1 MCGIF
6 GVFNNKSAAELTF
19 LGLHALQHRGQ
30 ESAGI
35 AVSDGY
41 DINVR
46 LGQGLVTKAISDE
59 DLKELKGDIA
69 IGHVRYSTA
78 GGSNPKNIQPFF
90 AHFYG
95 GSFAIAHNGN
105 LVNANS
111 LRSKLEK
118 EGAIFRSTSDT
129 EIFVHLIARSKN
141 PPPSH
146 INLHKNDTEFLPLVF
161 EAMAKVKGAYS
172 LLILR
177 EKQLIAVRD
186 PYGFRPL
193 SLGKNKSGSYFFA
206 SESCAFDIV
215 DAEYL
220 RDINPG
226 EVVVI
231 DDAGIRSYYPFEYPQ
246 NLKKCIFEFVYFARP
261 DSIIFKDYVYEIRKN
276 MGRNLAKEYPIDAD
290 CVVPVLDS
298 GLLAA
303 MGYSEESG
311 IPLEIGIIRNH
322 YVGRSFIQ
330 PTQEIRDLSVKLKLN
345 PVRQAIEGKR
355 IIVIDDSLVRGTTSK
370 KIVNMLRRAGA
381 KEIHMLISSPP
392 VISPCYY
399 GIDTP
404 TKEELIANNMS
415 IEEIKNFIGADS
427 LNYLSLEGMLDAA
440 DKTKGYCTACFTGI
454 YPVLD
459 EEELVLSEKKDI

>member
-1 MCGIF
+1 MCGVF
-6 GVFNNKSAAELTF
+6 GVYNNKSAAELTF

-41 DINVR
+41 DIN
-46 LGQGLVTKAISDE
+46 LKLDQGIVTSAVKE
-59 DLKELKGDIA
+59 NDLRDLRGNIA

-105 LVNANS
+105 LVNADR
-111 LRSKLEK
+111 LRRELEDD
-118 EGAIFRSTSDT
+118 GAIFRSTSDT
-129 EIFVHLIARSKN
+129 EVFVHLIARSRQPA
-141 PPPSH
+141 PPH
-146 INLHKNDTEFLPLVF
+146 INLHKNDEDFLPHVF
-161 EAMAKVKGAYS
+161 EVMKRVKGAYS
-172 LLILR
+172 LVILR

-193 SLGKNKSGSYFFA
+193 VLGKNRTGSYFVA
-206 SESCAFDIV
+206 SETCALDII

-226 EVVVI
+226 EVLVI
-231 DDAGIRSYYPFEYPQ
+231 DDAGIRSYYPFEFPEEP
-246 NLKKCIFEFVYFARP
+246 KKCIFEFVYFARP
-261 DSIIFKDYVYEIRKN
+261 DSKIFKEWVYQIRKEF
-276 MGRNLAKEYPIDAD
+276 GRRLAKEYPVDAD
-290 CVVPVLDS
+290 CVIPVLDS

-303 MGYSEESG
+303 MGYSEASG
-311 IPLEIGIIRNH
+311 IPFEIGLIRNH

-330 PTQEIRDLSVKLKLN
+330 PAQEIRDLSVRLKLN
-345 PVRQAIEGKR
+345 PVRQVIEGKR
-355 IIVIDDSLVRGTTSK
+355 VIVVDDSLVRGTTSK
-370 KIVNMLRRAGA
+370 KIVSMLRKAGA

-392 VISPCYY
+392 VISPCFY

-404 TKEELIANNMS
+404 TREELLAANLS
-415 IEEIKNFIGADS
+415 VEEIRKFIGADS
-427 LNYLSLEGMLDAA
+427 LNYLSLEGMLEAA
-440 DKTKGYCTACFTGI
+440 DSSKGFCTACFTQN

-459 EEELVLSEKKDI
+459 ELFSVQGV

>member
-1 MCGIF
+1 M
-6 GVFNNKSAAELTF
+6 TF

-41 DINVR
+41 DINLR
-46 LGQGLVTKAISDE
+46 TGEGLVTKALKE
-59 DLKELKGDIA
+59 KDLQELKGDIA

-105 LVNANS
+105 LVNAEQI
-111 LRSKLEK
+111 REDLEK
-118 EGAIFRSTSDT
+118 NGAIFRSTSDT
-129 EIFVHLIARSKN
+129 EVFIHLIAKAKE

-146 INLHKNDTEFLPLVF
+146 IMLHENDRDFLPLIF
-161 EAMAKVKGAYS
+161 SAMNKVKGAYS

-193 SLGKNKSGSYFFA
+193 VLGKNRSGSYFIA
-206 SESCAFDIV
+206 SETCALDIV

-220 RDINPG
+220 RDIKPG
-226 EVVVI
+226 EVFVI
-231 DDAGIRSYYPFEYPQ
+231 DDSGMRSYFPLDHADNPR
-246 NLKKCIFEFVYFARP
+246 KCIFEFVYFARP
-261 DSIIFKDYVYEIRKN
+261 DSMIFQDWVYEIRKE
-276 MGRNLAKEYPIDAD
+276 MGRTLAREFKVDAD
-290 CVVPVLDS
+290 YVVPVLDS

-303 MGYSEESG
+303 KGYSEESG
-311 IPLEIGIIRNH
+311 IPLEIGLIRNH

-330 PTQEIRDLSVKLKLN
+330 PKQEIRDLSVKLKLN
-345 PVRQAIEGKR
+345 PVRQVVEGKR
-355 IIVIDDSLVRGTTSK
+355 LVVIDDSLVRGTTSK
-370 KIVNMLRRAGA
+370 KIVNMLRKAGA
-381 KEIHMLISSPP
+381 KEIHFLLSSPP

-404 TKEELIANNMS
+404 TKEELIAANMS
-415 IEEIKNFIGADS
+415 IEQIRDYIGVDS
-427 LNYLSLEGMLDAA
+427 LYYLSLEGMIGAA
-440 DKTKGYCTACFTGI
+440 NKFRQKGFCTACFTGN
-454 YPVLD
+454 YPVF
-459 EEELVLSEKKDI
+459 

>member
-1 MCGIF
+1 MCGVF
-6 GVFNNKSAAELTF
+6 GVYNSKSAAEMTF

-41 DINVR
+41 DINLK
-46 LGQGLVTKAISDE
+46 LGQGLVTSAIKEE
-59 DLKELKGDIA
+59 DLRELKGDIA

-105 LVNANS
+105 LVNAER
-111 LRSKLEK
+111 LRKELEE

-129 EIFVHLIARSKN
+129 EVFIHLIAKSRQPA
-141 PPPSH
+141 PPH
-146 INLHKNDTEFLPLVF
+146 INLHRNDEDFLPHVF
-161 EAMAKVKGAYS
+161 EVMKKVKGAYS

-186 PYGFRPL
+186 PHGFRPL
-193 SLGKNKSGSYFFA
+193 VLGKNRSGSYFVA
-206 SESCAFDIV
+206 SETCALDII

-226 EVVVI
+226 EVLVI
-231 DDAGIRSYYPFEYPQ
+231 DDAGIRSYYPFEFTETP
-246 NLKKCIFEFVYFARP
+246 KKCIFEFVYFSRP
-261 DSIIFKDYVYEIRKN
+261 DSKIFREWVYEVRKEF
-276 MGRNLAKEYPIDAD
+276 GRRLAREYPIDAD
-290 CVVPVLDS
+290 CVIPVLDS

-311 IPLEIGIIRNH
+311 IPFEIGLIRNH

-330 PTQEIRDLSVKLKLN
+330 PIQEIRDLSVKLKLN
-345 PVRQAIEGKR
+345 PVREVIEGKR

-392 VISPCYY
+392 VVSPCYY

-404 TKEELIANNMS
+404 TKEELLAASLS
-415 IEEIKNFIGADS
+415 IEEIRRFIGADS
-427 LNYLSLEGMLDAA
+427 LNYLSLEGMLEAA
-440 DKTKGYCTACFTGI
+440 DRTKGYCTACFTGD

-459 EEELVLSEKKDI
+459 ELFLTQEV

>member
-1 MCGIF
+1 MCGVF
-6 GVFNNKSAAELTF
+6 GVFNNSSASHLTF

-41 DINVR
+41 GINLK
-46 LGQGLVTKAISDE
+46 LGEGLVTKVFKEE
-59 DLKELKGDIA
+59 DLNELKGDIA

-78 GGSNPKNIQPFF
+78 GGSDPKNIQPLF

-105 LVNANS
+105 LTNATE
-111 LRSKLEK
+111 LRKKLES

-129 EIFVHLIARSKN
+129 EVFIHLIAKAKE

-146 INLHKNDTEFLPLVF
+146 IMLHKNDEIFLPLVF
-161 EAMAKVKGAYS
+161 DAMKKVKGAYS
-172 LLILR
+172 LVILR

-193 SLGKNKSGSYFFA
+193 VLGKNRSGSFFVA
-206 SESCAFDIV
+206 SETCALDIV

-220 RDINPG
+220 RDIKPG
-226 EVVVI
+226 EVLVI
-231 DDAGIRSYYPFEYPQ
+231 DDAGMRSYFPLDHSDKP
-246 NLKKCIFEFVYFARP
+246 NKCIFEFVYFARP
-261 DSIIFKDYVYEIRKN
+261 DSLIFKDWVYEIRKE
-276 MGRNLAKEYPIDAD
+276 MGRTLAEEFKIDAD
-290 CVVPVLDS
+290 CVIPVLDS

-303 MGYSEESG
+303 KGYSEKSG
-311 IPLEIGIIRNH
+311 IPLEIGLVRNH

-330 PTQEIRDLSVKLKLN
+330 PKQEIRDLSVRLKLN
-345 PVRQAIEGKR
+345 PVKQVVEGKR
-355 IIVIDDSLVRGTTSK
+355 IIVVDDSLVRGTTSK
-370 KIVNMLRRAGA
+370 KIVNMLRKAGA
-381 KEIHMLISSPP
+381 KEIHFLLSSPP

-404 TKEELIANNMS
+404 TKEELIAANMS
-415 IEEIKNFIGADS
+415 VEEIRKFIGADS
-427 LNYLSLEGMLDAA
+427 LHYLSLEGMIAA
-440 DKTKGYCTACFTGI
+440 ANKHQQKGFCTACFTGE
-454 YPVLD
+454 YPVL
-459 EEELVLSEKKDI
+459 

>member
-1 MCGIF
+1 MCGVF
-6 GVFNNKSAAELTF
+6 GVYNNTDASHMTF

-41 DINVR
+41 DIHLK
-46 LGQGLVTKAISDE
+46 LGEGLVTRIFKE
-59 DLKELKGDIA
+59 ENLKELKGDLA
-69 IGHVRYSTA
+69 IGHVRYSTS
-78 GGSNPKNIQPFF
+78 GGSDPKNIQPFF

-105 LVNANS
+105 LVNAEEV
-111 LRSKLEK
+111 RIQLEK
-118 EGAIFRSTSDT
+118 NGAIFRSTSDT
-129 EIFVHLIARSKN
+129 EVFVHLIAKAKE

-146 INLHKNDTEFLPLVF
+146 IMLHKNDRDFLPLVF
-161 EAMAKVKGAYS
+161 SAMSKVKGAYS

-193 SLGKNKSGSYFFA
+193 VLGKNRSGSYFVA
-206 SESCAFDIV
+206 SETCALDII

-220 RDINPG
+220 RDIKPG
-226 EVVVI
+226 EVLVI
-231 DDAGIRSYYPFEYPQ
+231 DDAGMRSYFPLDHADQP
-246 NLKKCIFEFVYFARP
+246 KKCIFEFVYFARP
-261 DSIIFKDYVYEIRKN
+261 DSLIFQDWVYEIRKE
-276 MGRNLAKEYPIDAD
+276 MGRTLAKEYKINAD
-290 CVVPVLDS
+290 YVIPVLDS
-298 GLLAA
+298 GLIAA

-311 IPLEIGIIRNH
+311 IPLEIGLIRNH

-330 PTQEIRDLSVKLKLN
+330 PKQEIRDLSVRLKLN
-345 PVRQAIEGKR
+345 PVRQVIEGKR
-355 IIVIDDSLVRGTTSK
+355 LIVIDDSLVRGTTSK

-381 KEIHMLISSPP
+381 KEIHLLLSSPP

-404 TKEELIANNMS
+404 TKEELIAANKTVEQ
-415 IEEIKNFIGADS
+415 IREYIGADS
-427 LNYLSLEGMLDAA
+427 LYYLSLEGMISSAN
-440 DKTKGYCTACFTGI
+440 KHRQKGFCTACFDGK
-454 YPVLD
+454 YPVL
-459 EEELVLSEKKDI
+459 

>member
-1 MCGIF
+1 MCGVF
-6 GVFNNKSAAELTF
+6 GVFNSKSAAEMTF

-41 DINVR
+41 DINLK
-46 LGQGLVTKAISDE
+46 LGQGLVTSAIKEE
-59 DLKELKGDIA
+59 DLKELKGDLA

-105 LVNANS
+105 LVNAER
-111 LRSKLEK
+111 LKRELEE

-129 EIFVHLIARSKN
+129 EVFIHLIAKSRQ
-141 PPPSH
+141 PAPSH
-146 INLHKNDTEFLPLVF
+146 INLHRNDEDFLPHVF
-161 EAMAKVKGAYS
+161 EVMKKVKGAYS

-186 PYGFRPL
+186 PHGFRPL
-193 SLGKNKSGSYFFA
+193 VLGKNRSGSYFVA
-206 SESCAFDIV
+206 SETCALDII

-226 EVVVI
+226 EVLVI
-231 DDAGIRSYYPFEYPQ
+231 DDAGIRSYYPFEYTETP
-246 NLKKCIFEFVYFARP
+246 KKCIFEFIYFSRP
-261 DSIIFKDYVYEIRKN
+261 DSKIFREWVYEVRKEF
-276 MGRNLAKEYPIDAD
+276 GRRLAREYPIDAD

-311 IPLEIGIIRNH
+311 IPFEIGLIRNH

-330 PTQEIRDLSVKLKLN
+330 PIQEIRDLSVKLKLN
-345 PVRQAIEGKR
+345 PVREVIEGKR

-392 VISPCYY
+392 VVSPCYY

-404 TKEELIANNMS
+404 TKEELLAANLS
-415 IEEIKNFIGADS
+415 IEEIRKFIGADS
-427 LNYLSLEGMLDAA
+427 LNYLSLEGMIEAA
-440 DKTKGYCTACFTGI
+440 DRTKGYCTACFTGE

-459 EEELVLSEKKDI
+459 ELFLTQEV

>member
-6 GVFNNKSAAELTF
+6 GVFNHKSAAEITF

-41 DINVR
+41 DINIK
-46 LGQGLVTKAISDE
+46 LGTGLVTQAIKEE
-59 DLKELKGDIA
+59 DIKELKGDIA
-69 IGHVRYSTA
+69 IGHVRYSTS
-78 GGSNPKNIQPFF
+78 GGSNIKNIQPFF

-95 GSFAIAHNGN
+95 GQFAIAHNGN
-105 LVNANS
+105 LVNAER
-111 LRSKLEK
+111 LKKELEM

-129 EIFVHLIARSKN
+129 EVFVHLIAKARQ
-141 PPPSH
+141 PAPAH
-146 INLHKNDTEFLPLVF
+146 INLHKNDEDFLPHIF
-161 EAMAKVKGAYS
+161 EAMKKVKGAYS
-172 LLILR
+172 LVILR

-186 PYGFRPL
+186 PHGFRPL
-193 SLGKNKSGSYFFA
+193 VLGKNRTGSYFVA
-206 SESCAFDIV
+206 SETCALDIV

-226 EVVVI
+226 EVLVI
-231 DDAGIRSYYPFEYPQ
+231 DDAGIRSYYPFEYTENP
-246 NLKKCIFEFVYFARP
+246 KKCIFEFIYFARP
-261 DSIIFKDYVYEIRKN
+261 DSKIFKEWVYSIRKEF
-276 MGRNLAKEYPIDAD
+276 GKRLAKEYPIDAD

-311 IPLEIGIIRNH
+311 IPFEIGLIRNH

-330 PTQEIRDLSVKLKLN
+330 PSQEIRDLSVRLKLN
-345 PVRQAIEGKR
+345 PVREVIEGKR
-355 IIVIDDSLVRGTTSK
+355 IIVIDDSIVRGTTSK
-370 KIVNMLRRAGA
+370 KIVNMLRKAGA

-404 TKEELIANNMS
+404 TKEELLASQMS
-415 IEEIKNFIGADS
+415 VEEIRRFIGADT
-427 LNYLSLEGMLDAA
+427 LGYLSLEGMLEVAN
-440 DKTKGYCTACFTGI
+440 KSKGFCTACFTGN

-459 EEELVLSEKKDI
+459 EFFEEEIKIL